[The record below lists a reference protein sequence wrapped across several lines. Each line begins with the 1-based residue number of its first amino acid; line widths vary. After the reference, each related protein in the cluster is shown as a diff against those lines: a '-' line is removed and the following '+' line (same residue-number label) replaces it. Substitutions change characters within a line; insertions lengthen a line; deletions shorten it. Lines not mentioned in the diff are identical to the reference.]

1 LTNLNNRRETFD
13 HVARWLKAAME
24 VAPANLTTILIGN
37 KCDLSDR
44 RTVSYEEG
52 ESFAKTHGLF
62 FMESSAKTSHN
73 VEEVM
78 FYPLCFWYNCIF
90 VPLRKKENT
99 CRGAGIHYG
108 C

>member
-1 LTNLNNRRETFD
+1 MVLVYACLTNLNSRRETFD
-13 HVARWLKAAME
+13 HVVRWLKAAME

-44 RTVSYEEG
+44 RTVSYEED

-78 FYPLCFWYNCIF
+78 FYP
-90 VPLRKKENT
+90 
-99 CRGAGIHYG
+99 
-108 C
+108 